1 MTTEATLQTPED
13 VKTTSSNPVQARKA
27 VRGAWAAFFVDLFD
41 IYLPVIVLAP
51 AITYF
56 VSPDLG
62 PVGISVVN
70 GAIFAATLL
79 GRPIGAFI
87 FGHLADSVG
96 RRRSTVIA
104 MTGVGAATLAMAL
117 LPGYEHWGVSVVVVF
132 VALRLLDGIFLGGQ
146 YTAANPLAMESSPK
160 HLRGFNSALITSG
173 FPLAYAAISLI
184 TLLLLLWLPAGD
196 LDSPYVQWGWRL
208 PFVLGAVMAFVLAIY
223 YNKAITESEAF
234 RSGGGNKNPLKTLAQ
249 KENLKPFLQVL
260 LMVTGFWLSL
270 QPVAAILP
278 GVLQGV
284 VGQSNMESTITLVI
298 VNVIAAISYLPLGI
312 ISQKAGRR
320 PFFIASGI
328 IMAILGTSLY
338 YLLLTLR
345 PDSFWTT
352 LAITTGIVV
361 ITFLP
366 WPVLIAY
373 INERFQTGVRASA
386 YGLAYSLAVIL
397 PSFYFVYQTWLSA
410 LMPFEY
416 TSLVLLAV
424 GAVLISIGAAWGPET
439 KDVDFISAGE
449 RTELP
454 ATLGRD
460 E

>member
-1 MTTEATLQTPED
+1 MSRSFFAMGSFVTSIIERPRHFYALNTPTF
-13 VKTTSSNPVQARKA
+13 TTSS
-27 VRGAWAAFFVDLFD
+27 
-41 IYLPVIVLAP
+41 
-51 AITYF
+51 T
-56 VSPDLG
+56 
-62 PVGISVVN
+62 
-70 GAIFAATLL
+70 
-79 GRPIGAFI
+79 
-87 FGHLADSVG
+87 
-96 RRRSTVIA
+96 
-104 MTGVGAATLAMAL
+104 
-117 LPGYEHWGVSVVVVF
+117 
-132 VALRLLDGIFLGGQ
+132 
-146 YTAANPLAMESSPK
+146 PK
-160 HLRGFNSALITSG
+160 I
-173 FPLAYAAISLI
+173 PKSL
-184 TLLLLLWLPAGD
+184 
-196 LDSPYVQWGWRL
+196 
-208 PFVLGAVMAFVLAIY
+208 
-223 YNKAITESEAF
+223 
-234 RSGGGNKNPLKTLAQ
+234 
-249 KENLKPFLQVL
+249 
-260 LMVTGFWLSL
+260 
-270 QPVAAILP
+270 
-278 GVLQGV
+278 
-284 VGQSNMESTITLVI
+284 
-298 VNVIAAISYLPLGI
+298 
-312 ISQKAGRR
+312 
-320 PFFIASGI
+320 FIASGI

-345 PDSFWTT
+345 PDSFWAT